1 MLKYWLW
8 LTSLPQVG
16 LRDQTLLLQNFGGAD
31 EIYFAASD
39 AALQIEG
46 LSPAARE
53 ALKDKSLER
62 AEKLLAECYEK
73 NIQILTWQ
81 DAAYPNRLRSIAQP
95 PAVLY
100 CRGRMLPFDT
110 QPVVTVVGTRSASA
124 YGLRC
129 AKRLGYQIGR
139 CGGTVVS
146 GMARGIDA
154 MAIEGALSAG
164 APVAGVLGCGVDVV
178 YPRENGALFR
188 DVAQWGCLLSEYP
201 PGTPPRPGNFPVRNR
216 ILSSLSLG
224 VLVVEAPMR
233 SGALITASHALEQGK
248 DVFAVPG
255 GIDNPASAGTNQ
267 LIRDGAI
274 LATNGW
280 DVMREYTGLF
290 PGQVRY
296 QPGGQ
301 NLDLTPEQLR
311 SAAPEQPAKPAPE
324 EKSGRDTPPLEE
336 KAIDNGENKPYI
348 ELDTI
353 LPQVEGDEKALVL
366 QLADKPQTADELIEK
381 TQLPAAR
388 VMASLTLLEVQG
400 IVQCG
405 RDKRF
410 SLVSTRQ

>member
-1 MLKYWLW
+1 
-8 LTSLPQVG
+8 
-16 LRDQTLLLQNFGGAD
+16 
-31 EIYFAASD
+31 
-39 AALQIEG
+39 
-46 LSPAARE
+46 
-53 ALKDKSLER
+53 
-62 AEKLLAECYEK
+62 
-73 NIQILTWQ
+73 
-81 DAAYPNRLRSIAQP
+81 
-95 PAVLY
+95 
-100 CRGRMLPFDT
+100 
-110 QPVVTVVGTRSASA
+110 
-124 YGLRC
+124 
-129 AKRLGYQIGR
+129 
-139 CGGTVVS
+139 
-146 GMARGIDA
+146 
-154 MAIEGALSAG
+154 
-164 APVAGVLGCGVDVV
+164 
-178 YPRENGALFR
+178 
-188 DVAQWGCLLSEYP
+188 
-201 PGTPPRPGNFPVRNR
+201 
-216 ILSSLSLG
+216 
-224 VLVVEAPMR
+224 MR

-255 GIDNPASAGTNQ
+255 GIDNPARAGTNQ